1 MEIVCRIFKRTSVF
15 SYNRNRNLNRNLFCR
30 DIIGVGS
37 VRDYDYDYDYDYD

>member
-1 MEIVCRIFKRTSVF
+1 MEIVWRIFKRGSKF
-15 SYNRNRNLNRNLFCR
+15 SHNLNRNRNHNLFCR